1 MPRMFKVFKDI
12 NDGAG
17 PKKIECFHPQF
28 FEVRLTEKMNKKPKK
43 ITCGSVVLLM
53 KTQILYVRVNIFIL
67 YTPCDVGKLM
77 QRDNL

>member
-1 MPRMFKVFKDI
+1 MFPPTIFLSSI
-12 NDGAG
+12 DGEDEQKA
-17 PKKIECFHPQF
+17 K
-28 FEVRLTEKMNKKPKK
+28 KK

>member
-1 MPRMFKVFKDI
+1 MPRMFQVFKDI

-43 ITCGSVVLLM
+43 NYMRIRGFIDENTN
-53 KTQILYVRVNIFIL
+53 TVRACKYFYIV
-67 YTPCDVGKLM
+67 YTM
-77 QRDNL
+77 